1 MIVIAVVLV
10 VAGVVG
16 AGFIF
21 AAVRWTTIMWL
32 MMRAMSG
39 GRNV

>member
-1 MIVIAVVLV
+1 VLV
-10 VAGVVG
+10 ATGIVG

-21 AAVRWTTIMWL
+21 AAVMCTAIMWL

-39 GRNV
+39 SRNM